1 MVCAVSSCESIFFL
15 LLLDLVSRETGSNAR
30 DRAGCKGAGMFSR
43 TAGVAASAAASG
55 AAAAAS
61 ETVAAAAGV
70 AAAATARAGAAS
82 AVAAAAGP
90 AERVK
95 DESGCCLLGLTSS
108 CCLGAGPATTRSCC
122 TGVAAAAVLLSRA

>member
-55 AAAAAS
+55 AAAAA
-61 ETVAAAAGV
+61 G
-70 AAAATARAGAAS
+70 GA
-82 AVAAAAGP
+82 VELQLGLLLLLLLGP
-90 AERVK
+90 LLHLQ
-95 DESGCCLLGLTSS
+95 GLLLLGL
-108 CCLGAGPATTRSCC
+108 LRG
-122 TGVAAAAVLLSRA
+122 